1 MDFSDVWQTKGLT
14 PERDPSSRKTVR
26 GAEGG
31 IRCARSG
38 LASSSDARLRAKFS
52 HVWQRKELEEVKEG
66 GRGKAKMENREE
78 EARHGARGTYGLG
91 GVEAESSQFI
101 ITWK

>member
-66 GRGKAKMENREE
+66 GRGKSEN
-78 EARHGARGTYGLG
+78 GK
-91 GVEAESSQFI
+91 S
-101 ITWK
+101 